1 MSYNKYQQEQLRV
14 RSQKARDTIWNN
26 YNGDAVEVYEQY
38 LDDLTTEELEQ
49 LAEQVLEE
57 TAV

>member
-1 MSYNKYQQEQLRV
+1 MTYNAYQQEQLRV

-38 LDDLTTEELEQ
+38 LASLTTEELEQ

-57 TAV
+57 TA

>member
-1 MSYNKYQQEQLRV
+1 MAYNKYQQEQLRV

-49 LAEQVLEE
+49 LAQQVLEH
-57 TAV
+57 TA